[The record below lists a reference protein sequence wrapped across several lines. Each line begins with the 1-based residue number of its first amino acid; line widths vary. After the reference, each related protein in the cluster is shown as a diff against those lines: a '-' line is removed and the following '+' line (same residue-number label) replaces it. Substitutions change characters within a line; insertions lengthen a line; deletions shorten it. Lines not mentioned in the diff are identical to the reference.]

1 MNTDIEEL
9 FVNKYI
15 VKQKRERILFELRKP
30 SKRIDAL
37 SRFCHNYDTYL
48 DERKIVKRGKK
59 ITDKELKEIVEKYGN
74 KNKGF
79 MICWDK
85 RYDLMEMTA
94 DTAISI
100 IRNDGMCALFISGDV
115 CIISTEQIQG
125 PKEIVIL
132 CSVH

>member
-30 SKRIDAL
+30 SKRIDTL

>member
-1 MNTDIEEL
+1 M
-9 FVNKYI
+9 
-15 VKQKRERILFELRKP
+15 KQKRERILFELRKP

-132 CSVH
+132 CSVY